1 MNLKRAY
8 RSCFIVDVK
17 VFDTE
22 IELEDSGHQHYVI
35 DMSNEIAMVSFKQW
49 FKDVFI
55 SGTPQTKTIFSY
67 AIREEKETG
76 MAEIVI
82 TKFVN
87 QSKKDE
93 IAV

>member
-1 MNLKRAY
+1 MNLKCAY

-22 IELEDSGHQHYVI
+22 IELEDTGHQHYVI
-35 DMSNEIAMVSFKQW
+35 DKSNEIAMSSFKHW

-55 SGTPQTKTIFSY
+55 AGISQAKTIFSY
-67 AIREEKETG
+67 VIRKEKETG
-76 MAEIVI
+76 IAEIVI